1 MRGFRLR
8 SIVTSGILAVAITA
22 APTTVGA
29 AYADDHGV
37 GTRIVGGE
45 TVDPAPSWAAGLYWD
60 DWFGCSGTLI
70 SSRWVLTARHCVGE
84 TPTHVLVGDAR
95 LGQGTRANVSRA
107 VVNPDGDMAL
117 LRLASRVSRTPA
129 RLADEDPPVD
139 SISQI
144 YGWGTT
150 EVGEGHPVSDV
161 LKRAAVRMEGIG
173 EDAYGGPALQGVWEN
188 GTAGY
193 GDSGGPQTHDGTVV
207 GVCSTGDYVRV
218 WYASVATNR
227 SWIRSVTGI

>member
-1 MRGFRLR
+1 MRGFRFG
-8 SIVTSGILAVAITA
+8 SIVSTGVLVAALVASPTA
-22 APTTVGA
+22 AGS
-29 AYADDHGV
+29 AYADDGTV
-37 GTRIVGGE
+37 GAKIIGGE
-45 TVDPAPSWAAGLYWD
+45 TVSSASWAAGLYWD

-70 SSRWVLTARHCVGE
+70 APRWVLTAKHCVGE
-84 TPTHVLVGDAR
+84 TPTHVLVGNVN
-95 LGQGTRANVSRA
+95 LHQGTRANVSR
-107 VVNPDGDMAL
+107 VVLNPRGDMAL
-117 LRLASRVSRTPA
+117 LRLARSVNRTPA
-129 RLADEDPPVD
+129 TLADANPPVR
-139 SISQI
+139 STSYI

-161 LKRAAVRMEGIG
+161 LKRAAVRHEGIG
-173 EDAYGGPALQGVWEN
+173 EDAYGGPALQGVWVD

-193 GDSGGPQTHDGTVV
+193 GDSGGPQMYNGTVV